1 MSRTQDSGFA
11 WNRWRNGVLVA
22 GAERDVMSTGR
33 LTPEQLRSWPK
44 GKSLLA
50 LTAYDYPL
58 ARVLDEAGVDLIHVG
73 DSLGMVVLGMADTT
87 GVTMADMVRATEAVA
102 RGRTRAMISADLPI
116 GSYETAEAC
125 VENSKLLLRA
135 GADAVKPEGGKESQP
150 QWKALQQAKIPWIGH
165 LGMLPQKVLEEGGYK
180 RKGKTVEEVQRMKAD
195 AQAMERAGACAIV
208 LELVTAE
215 AAAEVTAALQI
226 PTIGIGA
233 GKGTTGQIRVSYDLL
248 GLTPWNRPGFVK
260 EDLGFARQITEMVQ
274 GIRKG
279 GRGELG

>member
-1 MSRTQDSGFA
+1 MSADRVTPDHL
-11 WNRWRNGVLVA
+11 RN
-22 GAERDVMSTGR
+22 
-33 LTPEQLRSWPK
+33 WPK

-87 GVTMADMVRATEAVA
+87 GVTMADMVRATQAVA
-102 RGRTRAMISADLPI
+102 RGRKRAMISADLPI
-116 GSYETAEAC
+116 GTYETAAAC
-125 VENSKLLLRA
+125 VENSRFLLEA

-150 QWKALQQAKIPWIGH
+150 QWEALQQAKIPWIGH
-165 LGMLPQKVLEEGGYK
+165 LGMLPQKVREEGGYK
-180 RKGKTVEEVQRMKAD
+180 RKGKTAEEVQRIKED
-195 AQAMERAGACAIV
+195 ALAMERAGACAIV
-208 LELVTAE
+208 LELVTPE
-215 AAAEVTAALQI
+215 AGVDVTSALKI

-260 EDLGFARQITEMVQ
+260 EDLGFSRQITEMVK
-274 GIRKG
+274 GIRKS